1 MIVIDDFTVNS
12 LVVSDDKIGFKYL
25 DSKYVSVFIA
35 DKIGRNIAL
44 LLTTFYVPYGYRIK
58 FRA

>member
-25 DSKYVSVFIA
+25 DNKYVSVFIA

>member
-25 DSKYVSVFIA
+25 DNKYVGVFIA